1 MDGQLEH
8 RTRQRA
14 FEIWE
19 REGAGDPVAH
29 WLQAERELARESQ
42 ERRSSTESLPEHW
55 QAAIEATLQKM
66 RRRAQRRANRLRE
79 RRDVEVRAAA
89 RA

>member
-8 RTRQRA
+8 ETRKRA

-29 WLQAERELARESQ
+29 WFQAERELAREAQ
-42 ERRSSTESLPEHW
+42 ERRAGAESLPEHW
-55 QAAIEATLQKM
+55 RAAIDATLQKM
-66 RRRAQRRANRLRE
+66 RKRAQRRADRLRE
-79 RRDVEVRAAA
+79 RRSAEGQAAPPT
-89 RA
+89 